1 MLELKLFLIAILSL
15 PTTLIAGLLIEPY
28 AGIGSFS
35 YKGSVKYD
43 GNNSTLSSSTLR
55 GPMYGGRL
63 AWGMADYG
71 LGVDYTQGK
80 LNDGGETSDLTNLAA
95 IGMCSFAPFRLW
107 LGYIV
112 KSSRTIKNS
121 DYDIDSTIE
130 GSGFKVGVAWFMSE
144 NISINAEYIT
154 VKYSKEDSRY
164 LSELSETDSGL
175 LLSMSFPFVIF

>member
-1 MLELKLFLIAILSL
+1 MLLFKLFLIAILTL
-15 PTTLIAGLLIEPY
+15 PKTLLAGLLIEPY
-28 AGIGSFS
+28 VGIGSFS

-43 GNNSTLSSSTLR
+43 GNDSTLSSSTLR

-63 AWGMADYG
+63 AWGMGDYG

-80 LNDGGETSDLTNLAA
+80 LNDGGENSDLRNLAA
-95 IGMCSFAPFRLW
+95 IGMCSFAPFRVW
-107 LGYIV
+107 LGYLL

-130 GSGFKVGVAWFMSE
+130 GSGFKVGLGWSMSK

-154 VKYSKEDSRY
+154 VKYSKDDNPY
-164 LSELSETDSGL
+164 LSELAETDSGF